1 MDEEQ
6 VLRETALAPSA
17 RALADIRLVLAVV
30 MLIGGL
36 SAGMT
41 WRTLVPLLVM
51 PGNLVLLLRWGRADG
66 RIVTTAFF
74 TVIDALLTVL
84 LLVTSSRG
92 GPVLHPLPVGYV
104 LVSALLMGIV
114 TGTRALWAWLAPVA
128 MGVCLLIVGAPAP
141 LRWWE
146 TLVMLAIAGLVYL
159 GRHMVSEAARVENL
173 AGDVAQIRAV
183 QAGTEQ
189 RLVLARD
196 LHDTVAKSAAGM
208 RMLAEVL
215 HDSLE
220 EEHSP
225 HAADAALLLEAA
237 DALTSES
244 RAVLDELRTTPDGD
258 LRRRLAHDAETWG
271 RRLDLPVDIVIE
283 GVPVEADDAL
293 TWHAQRALGEM
304 LSNVENHARAESVTI
319 RVAGVTGA
327 ETEPLRFLVEVEDDG
342 IGLPRRI
349 LEDPSN
355 LRGSG
360 HYGLCGVQERLASM
374 GGRLSLRAREA
385 GGTRI
390 RATIPVR
397 TTPSDEGSPSSAIEG
412 GSYASTDR

>member
-1 MDEEQ
+1 VTTRDDILER
-6 VLRETALAPSA
+6 LSLAASYPWGPIRSSLTAEAVACGITLHHVAAYEIEDTPVPRWCLTLLA
-17 RALADIRLVLAVV
+17 
-30 MLIGGL
+30 
-36 SAGMT
+36 
-41 WRTLVPLLVM
+41 
-51 PGNLVLLLRWGRADG
+51 
-66 RIVTTAFF
+66 VTTAAGAV
-74 TVIDALLTVL
+74 TAIGALPPGATSLSHPTAELTITIGACLCVLAPLLSTSRMVL
-84 LLVTSSRG
+84 LGLASTGAVAAG
-92 GPVLHPLPVGYV
+92 
-104 LVSALLMGIV
+104 SALAHHLIPSPDSPPTGPIVLGGLFPTSLMLILMPLA
-114 TGTRALWAWLAPVA
+114 TRWSFAILSSVRAQEDLDLMRADLA
-128 MGVCLLIVGAPAP
+128 
-141 LRWWE
+141 
-146 TLVMLAIAGLVYL
+146 
-159 GRHMVSEAARVENL
+159 
-173 AGDVAQIRAV
+173 VAQ
-183 QAGTEQ
+183 E
-189 RLVLARD
+189 RLRIARD

-327 ETEPLRFLVEVEDDG
+327 GTEPLRFLVEVEDDG

-397 TTPSDEGSPSSAIEG
+397 TTPSDEGSTSSAIEG

>member
-6 VLRETALAPSA
+6 ALRETALTPSA

-74 TVIDALLTVL
+74 TVTDALLTVL
-84 LLVTSSRG
+84 LLTTGGRD

-146 TLVMLAIAGLVYL
+146 TLVMVAIAGLAYL

-244 RAVLDELRTTPDGD
+244 RAVLDELRTTPDAD

-327 ETEPLRFLVEVEDDG
+327 GTEPLRFLVEVEDDG

-397 TTPSDEGSPSSAIEG
+397 TTPSDEGSTSSAIEG

>member
-51 PGNLVLLLRWGRADG
+51 PGNLVLLLRWGRTDG

-146 TLVMLAIAGLVYL
+146 TLVMLAIVGLAYL

>member
-327 ETEPLRFLVEVEDDG
+327 GTEPLRFLVEVEDDG

>member
-51 PGNLVLLLRWGRADG
+51 PGNLVLLLRWGRTDG

-141 LRWWE
+141 S
-146 TLVMLAIAGLVYL
+146 G
-159 GRHMVSEAARVENL
+159 G
-173 AGDVAQIRAV
+173 
-183 QAGTEQ
+183 
-189 RLVLARD
+189 
-196 LHDTVAKSAAGM
+196 
-208 RMLAEVL
+208 
-215 HDSLE
+215 
-220 EEHSP
+220 
-225 HAADAALLLEAA
+225 
-237 DALTSES
+237 
-244 RAVLDELRTTPDGD
+244 
-258 LRRRLAHDAETWG
+258 G
-271 RRLDLPVDIVIE
+271 RR
-283 GVPVEADDAL
+283 
-293 TWHAQRALGEM
+293 
-304 LSNVENHARAESVTI
+304 S
-319 RVAGVTGA
+319 
-327 ETEPLRFLVEVEDDG
+327 
-342 IGLPRRI
+342 
-349 LEDPSN
+349 
-355 LRGSG
+355 
-360 HYGLCGVQERLASM
+360 
-374 GGRLSLRAREA
+374 
-385 GGTRI
+385 
-390 RATIPVR
+390 
-397 TTPSDEGSPSSAIEG
+397 
-412 GSYASTDR
+412 

>member
-30 MLIGGL
+30 MLIDGL
-36 SAGMT
+36 SAGVT

-51 PGNLVLLLRWGRADG
+51 PGNLVLLLRWGRTDG

-146 TLVMLAIAGLVYL
+146 TLVMLAIAGLAYL

>member
-6 VLRETALAPSA
+6 ALRETALTPSA

-30 MLIGGL
+30 MLIDGL
-36 SAGMT
+36 SAGVT

-51 PGNLVLLLRWGRADG
+51 PGNLVLLLRWGRDDG
-66 RIVTTAFF
+66 RIVTTSFF
-74 TVIDALLTVL
+74 TVTDALLTVL
-84 LLVTSSRG
+84 LLTTGGRD
-92 GPVLHPLPVGYV
+92 GPVLHPLPFGYV

-128 MGVCLLIVGAPAP
+128 MGVCLLIVDAPAP
-141 LRWWE
+141 LRRWE
-146 TLVMLAIAGLVYL
+146 TLVMLAIAGLAYL

-196 LHDTVAKSAAGM
+196 LHDNIAKSAAGM

-319 RVAGVTGA
+319 RVAGIAGA

-397 TTPSDEGSPSSAIEG
+397 TTPPDEGSPSSAIEG

>member
-1 MDEEQ
+1 MRESRD
-6 VLRETALAPSA
+6 LRETALAPSA
-17 RALADIRLVLAVV
+17 RALTDIRLVLAVV

-36 SAGMT
+36 SAGLT

-66 RIVTTAFF
+66 CIVTTAFF
-74 TVIDALLTVL
+74 TVIDALLTML
-84 LLVTSSRG
+84 LLTTG
-92 GPVLHPLPVGYV
+92 GQDGPVLHPLPFGYV
-104 LVSALLMGIV
+104 LVSALLMGLV

-128 MGVCLLIVGAPAP
+128 MGVCLLIVDAPAP
-141 LRWWE
+141 LKWWE

-215 HDSLE
+215 RDSLE
-220 EEHSP
+220 EERSP

-293 TWHAQRALGEM
+293 AWHAQRALGEM

-319 RVAGVTGA
+319 RVAGVAGA
-327 ETEPLRFLVEVEDDG
+327 GTEPLRFLVEVEDDG

-360 HYGLCGVQERLASM
+360 HYGLCGVQERLASV

-390 RATIPVR
+390 RATIPVC
-397 TTPSDEGSPSSAIEG
+397 TTPPDEGSPSSAIEG

>member
-51 PGNLVLLLRWGRADG
+51 PGNLVLLLRWGRTDG

-146 TLVMLAIAGLVYL
+146 TLVMLAIAGLANL
-159 GRHMVSEAARVENL
+159 GRHLESEAARVENL

>member
-30 MLIGGL
+30 MLIDGL
-36 SAGMT
+36 SAGVT

-51 PGNLVLLLRWGRADG
+51 PGNLVLLLRWGRDDG
-66 RIVTTAFF
+66 RIVTTSFF
-74 TVIDALLTVL
+74 TVTDALLTVL
-84 LLVTSSRG
+84 LLTTGGRD

-146 TLVMLAIAGLVYL
+146 TLVMLAIAGLAYL

-196 LHDTVAKSAAGM
+196 LHDTVAKSADGM

-327 ETEPLRFLVEVEDDG
+327 GTEPLRFLVEVEDDG
-342 IGLPRRI
+342 VGLPRRI